1 MYVNCGYLNHLL
13 RDEFEQSTY
22 SSRPNPMIVGS
33 CGEYRLISYPRY
45 GTKRPK
51 GRKDYQL
58 LYIAAGQ
65 GHFVINGVDRVL
77 SAGHLVL
84 YHPDQPQDY
93 YYLLQDQPSVF
104 WIHFTGTEVPEL
116 LRHLGLTPDKPI
128 LSTGV
133 IPEYKRLFRQII
145 QELQLAKPMYEDVLV
160 AQTRQLLAL
169 AARNLNRDG
178 HVSGAMQ
185 QEMDDAIQY
194 FNKHFAQS
202 ISVEEYA
209 KNLHI
214 STAWFIHSFKEH
226 TGMTPMQ
233 YILSLRVSNAQTLLE
248 TTNYT
253 ITEIAAIV
261 GYDNPLYFSRI
272 FKKQLGVSP
281 QQYRSQR
288 EKQQDLS

>member
-1 MYVNCGYLNHLL
+1 
-13 RDEFEQSTY
+13 
-22 SSRPNPMIVGS
+22 
-33 CGEYRLISYPRY
+33 
-45 GTKRPK
+45 
-51 GRKDYQL
+51 
-58 LYIAAGQ
+58 
-65 GHFVINGVDRVL
+65 
-77 SAGHLVL
+77 
-84 YHPDQPQDY
+84 
-93 YYLLQDQPSVF
+93 
-104 WIHFTGTEVPEL
+104 
-116 LRHLGLTPDKPI
+116 

-160 AQTRQLLAL
+160 ALTRQLLAL